1 MEFATVKQQLEEL
14 LRNAL
19 ARLGDASLASL
30 AEGVALG
37 VERTRDAR
45 HGDFSSNIA
54 LKLAKAARQNSR
66 ALAQEIVSALPQSKL
81 VARTEIAGAGFIN
94 FHLAS
99 DAYHAQLRLV
109 LEQAG
114 AYGRS
119 QSADGKSVMVEF
131 VSANPTGPLHVGH
144 GRHAAY
150 GASLANLLGAVGH
163 RVYCEY
169 YINDAGR
176 QMDIFALSVW
186 LRYLELAGEPVA
198 FPQSGYRGAY
208 LAPIAAELAA
218 SVGGELRRGAG
229 ALAAELPPD
238 APVGDADAHIDA
250 LIGRARSL
258 LGAAALREVN
268 DFALAK
274 MLALIRA
281 DLAEF
286 GVIFDNWFSERA
298 LIEAGAVERA
308 LATLKA
314 CGYLDQRDGAWWFRS
329 TAFGD
334 EKDRVV
340 VRENGEPTYFAS
352 DIAYHLNKRER
363 GFEHLINIWGADHH
377 GYIPRVRA
385 SLEAAGAAADY
396 LEVRLIQLVALFKG
410 GEQLSMGKRAGK
422 FVTLRE
428 LRQEVGNDATRFF
441 YVMRS
446 NEQHLDFDLEL
457 AKSRSNDNPVYYI
470 QYAHAR
476 VASVLRQ
483 AHERGFAF
491 DGELARAHLAL
502 LSDAYELALMRNL
515 ASYPEVIELA
525 AAQRAPH
532 LLVHY
537 LRELANAFH
546 TYYNAQQF
554 LVADA
559 QLRNARLALIL
570 GVQQVV
576 RNGLALLGVAAP
588 ESM

>member
-1 MEFATVKQQLEEL
+1 VKQQLEEL
-14 LRNAL
+14 VRSAL
-19 ARLGDASLASL
+19 AAIGAAAADTAVTGTPVS
-30 AEGVALG
+30 
-37 VERTRDAR
+37 VERTRAAQ

-54 LKLAKAARQNSR
+54 LKLAKSLRKNPR
-66 ALAQEIVSALPQSKL
+66 ELAQAIVAHLPASHL

-99 DAYHAQLRLV
+99 DAYHAELRAI

-119 QSADGKSVMVEF
+119 EKALGKSVMIEF

-176 QMDIFALSVW
+176 QMEIFTVSVW
-186 LRYLELAGEPVA
+186 LRYLELGGENFA
-198 FPQSGYRGAY
+198 FPGSGYRGAY
-208 LAPIAAELAA
+208 IVPIAADLLAN
-218 SVGGELRRGAG
+218 VGKRLQRTRS
-229 ALAAELPPD
+229 ALTVDLPPD
-238 APVGDADAHIDA
+238 APDGEADGYIDA
-250 LIGRARSL
+250 VIARARAL
-258 LGAAALREVN
+258 LGEAGFREVK

-274 MLALIRA
+274 MLALIRS

-286 GVIFDNWFSERA
+286 GVTFDNWFSERA
-298 LIEAGAVERA
+298 LIESGDVERT

-314 CGYLDQRDGAWWFRS
+314 SGHLELRDGAWWFRS

-340 VRENGEPTYFAS
+340 VRENGQHTYFAS
-352 DIAYHLNKRER
+352 DIAYHLNKRAR
-363 GFEHLINIWGADHH
+363 AFDHLINIWGADHH
-377 GYIPRVRA
+377 GYIARVRA
-385 SLEAAGAAADY
+385 SLEAAGAAHDY

-410 GEQLSMGKRAGK
+410 GEQLSMGKRSGA
-422 FVTLRE
+422 FVTLQE

-476 VASVLRQ
+476 VASVMRQ

-491 DGELARAHLAL
+491 DAHVGRAHLEL
-502 LSDAYELALMRNL
+502 LSDAYELALMRSL
-515 ASYPEVIELA
+515 ASYPEVLELA

-532 LLVHY
+532 MLVHY

-554 LVADA
+554 IVADA
-559 QLRNARLALIL
+559 KLRNARLALVL
-570 GVQQVV
+570 AVQQVV
-576 RNGLALLGVAAP
+576 RNGLALLGVASP
-588 ESM
+588 DSM

>member
-1 MEFATVKQQLEEL
+1 VKQQLEEL
-14 LRNAL
+14 LQAAL
-19 ARLGDASLASL
+19 AGIGDASVESAKNAIVS
-30 AEGVALG
+30 
-37 VERTRDAR
+37 VERTRDAQ

-54 LKLAKAARQNSR
+54 LKLAKAARRNPR
-66 ALAQEIVSALPQSKL
+66 ELAQAIVAALPASAL

-99 DAYHAQLRLV
+99 DAYHAELRAILD
-109 LEQAG
+109 QAG
-114 AYGRS
+114 AYGHS
-119 QSADGKSVMVEF
+119 EKAAGKSVMVEF

-150 GASLANLLGAVGH
+150 GASLANLLAAVGH

-176 QMDIFALSVW
+176 QMEIFTASVW
-186 LRYLELAGEPVA
+186 LRYLDLCGEKFA
-198 FPQSGYRGAY
+198 FPASGYRGAY
-208 LAPIAAELAA
+208 IVPIAAELLARVA
-218 SVGGELRRGAG
+218 QRLKRTRSELVAD
-229 ALAAELPPD
+229 LPPD
-238 APVGDADAHIDA
+238 APESDGDAYIDAVIARARA
-250 LIGRARSL
+250 LIGEA
-258 LGAAALREVN
+258 GFREVN

-274 MLALIRA
+274 MLELIRS

-286 GVIFDNWFSERA
+286 GVNFDNWFSERD
-298 LIEAGAVERA
+298 LIEAGDVDRT

-314 CGYLDQRDGAWWFRS
+314 SGQLELRDGAWWFRS

-340 VRENGEPTYFAS
+340 VRENGQKTYFAS

-363 GFEHLINIWGADHH
+363 GFDHLINVWGADHH
-377 GYIPRVRA
+377 GYIARVRA
-385 SLEAAGAAADY
+385 SLEAAGAAHDY

-410 GEQLSMGKRAGK
+410 GEQLSMGKRSGE
-422 FVTLRE
+422 FVTLKE

-457 AKSRSNDNPVYYI
+457 AKSRSNDNPVYYV

-476 VASVLRQ
+476 VASVMRQ
-483 AHERGFAF
+483 VRDRGLAF
-491 DGELARAHLAL
+491 DAHLGRAHLAL
-502 LSDAYELALMRNL
+502 LSADYELALMRSL

-532 LLVHY
+532 MLVHY

-554 LVADA
+554 IVADA
-559 QLRNARLALIL
+559 KLRNARLTLVLA
-570 GVQQVV
+570 VQQVV
-576 RNGLALLGVAAP
+576 RNGLALLGVTAP
-588 ESM
+588 DSM

>member
-1 MEFATVKQQLEEL
+1 VKQQLEEL
-14 LRNAL
+14 LQAAL
-19 ARLGDASLASL
+19 AGIGDASVAS
-30 AEGVALG
+30 AKSALVS
-37 VERTRDAR
+37 VERARDAQ

-54 LKLAKAARQNSR
+54 LKLAKAARR
-66 ALAQEIVSALPQSKL
+66 DPRELAQAIVAALPASAL

-94 FHLAS
+94 FHLTS
-99 DAYHAQLRLV
+99 DAYHAELRAILD
-109 LEQAG
+109 QAG
-114 AYGRS
+114 AYGHS
-119 QSADGKSVMVEF
+119 EKAAGKSVMVEF

-150 GASLANLLGAVGH
+150 GASLANLLAAVGH

-176 QMDIFALSVW
+176 QMEIFTASVW
-186 LRYLELAGEPVA
+186 LRYLDLCGEKFA
-198 FPQSGYRGAY
+198 FPASGYRGAY
-208 LAPIAAELAA
+208 IVPIAAELLAR
-218 SVGGELRRGAG
+218 VGQRLKRTGSELVAD
-229 ALAAELPPD
+229 LPPD
-238 APVGDADAHIDA
+238 APPSDGDAYIDAVIARARA
-250 LIGRARSL
+250 LIGEA
-258 LGAAALREVN
+258 GFREVN

-274 MLALIRA
+274 MLELIRS

-286 GVIFDNWFSERA
+286 GVNFDNWFSERD
-298 LIEAGAVERA
+298 LIEAGDVDRT

-314 CGYLDQRDGAWWFRS
+314 SGHLELRDGAWWFRS

-340 VRENGEPTYFAS
+340 VRENGQKTYFAS
-352 DIAYHLNKRER
+352 DIAYHLNKRAR
-363 GFEHLINIWGADHH
+363 GFDHLINVWGADHH
-377 GYIPRVRA
+377 GYIARVRA
-385 SLEAAGAAADY
+385 SLEAAGAAHDY

-410 GEQLSMGKRAGK
+410 GEQLSMGKRSGE
-422 FVTLRE
+422 FVTLKE
-428 LRQEVGNDATRFF
+428 LREEVGNDATRFF

-476 VASVLRQ
+476 VASVMRQ
-483 AHERGFAF
+483 VHDRGLAF
-491 DGELARAHLAL
+491 DAHLGRAHLAL
-502 LSDAYELALMRNL
+502 LSADYELALMRSL
-515 ASYPEVIELA
+515 ASYPEVLELA

-532 LLVHY
+532 MLVHY

-554 LVADA
+554 IVADTK
-559 QLRNARLALIL
+559 LRNARLALVL
-570 GVQQVV
+570 AVQQVV

-588 ESM
+588 DSM

>member
-1 MEFATVKQQLEEL
+1 VKQQLEEL
-14 LRNAL
+14 LHCAL
-19 ARLGDASLASL
+19 AAIGDASVDAAVKGAVVS
-30 AEGVALG
+30 
-37 VERTRDAR
+37 VERTRDAQ

-54 LKLAKAARQNSR
+54 LKIAKSVRRNPR
-66 ALAQEIVSALPQSKL
+66 ELAQAIVVALPASAL

-99 DAYHAQLRLV
+99 DAYHAELRAI

-119 QSADGKSVMVEF
+119 EKAHGTSVMIEF

-150 GASLANLLGAVGH
+150 GASLANLLAAVGH

-176 QMDIFALSVW
+176 QMQIFTLSVW
-186 LRYLELAGEPVA
+186 LRYLELGGEKFA
-198 FPQSGYRGAY
+198 FPGSGYRGDY
-208 LAPIAAELAA
+208 IVPIAAELLA
-218 SVGGELRRGAG
+218 SIGDRLQRTRSEL
-229 ALAAELPPD
+229 LVDLPPD
-238 APVGDADAHIDA
+238 APEGDADAYIDA
-250 LIGRARSL
+250 VIARARNL
-258 LGAAALREVN
+258 LGETGFREIN
-268 DFALAK
+268 DFALGK
-274 MLALIRA
+274 MLALIRS

-286 GVIFDNWFSERA
+286 GVTFDNWFSERA
-298 LIEAGAVERA
+298 LNEAGDVERT

-314 CGYLDQRDGAWWFRS
+314 SGNLELRDGAWWFRS

-340 VRENGEPTYFAS
+340 VRENGQKTYFAS

-363 GFEHLINIWGADHH
+363 GFDHLINVWGADHH
-377 GYIPRVRA
+377 GYIARVRA
-385 SLEAAGAAADY
+385 SLEAAGAAHDY

-410 GEQLSMGKRAGK
+410 GAQLSMGKRSGE
-422 FVTLRE
+422 FVTLQE
-428 LRQEVGNDATRFF
+428 LRHEVGNDATRFF

-491 DGELARAHLAL
+491 DAHLARAHLSL
-502 LSDAYELALMRNL
+502 LCDEYELALMRSL
-515 ASYPEVIELA
+515 SSYPEVIELA

-532 LLVHY
+532 MLVQY

-554 LVADA
+554 IVPDA
-559 QLRNARLALIL
+559 KLRNARLALVL
-570 GVQQVV
+570 AVQQVV

-588 ESM
+588 DSM